1 MSACTSSHV
10 SLVVGVLLWLQVTQ
24 PPSGGTPAQSPQL
37 EAAVTAALQ
46 QYAAAYESMDAENV
60 KKIWPTVDAD
70 SLKRAFGDMRSLK
83 VSIDT
88 VRILEVAGATARVSF
103 RVTQEVTFKAGAKPK
118 PITVI
123 RVARLRRQE
132 AVWVIDGFER

>member
-1 MSACTSSHV
+1 MSACTSSHASV
-10 SLVVGVLLWLQVTQ
+10 VVGVFLWLQVAQ
-24 PPSGGTPAQSPQL
+24 PPGSGTPAQSAQL
-37 EAAVTAALQ
+37 EAAVTGALQ
-46 QYAAAYESMDAENV
+46 QYAAAYESMDANNV
-60 KKIWPTVDAD
+60 KKIWPNVDVD

-83 VSIDT
+83 VTIDT
-88 VRILEVAGATARVSF
+88 VRVLEVEGATARVSF
-103 RVTQEVTFKAGAKPK
+103 RVTQEVTFKAGARPK